1 MESSGQNEGYLELVI
16 GPMFSGKT
24 TQLIQAYKKYTYI
37 GKRVLVINYAD
48 DKRYHD
54 TMLSTH
60 DKIMIPCVQTSKMRE
75 LWASR
80 EFINSEVVLINEGQF
95 FGDLYD
101 AVLEMVDL
109 HKKIVYICGLDGDFK
124 REKFGSILEL
134 IPHCNKVVKLH
145 SLCSSCKNGNPGIFS
160 HRLTCD
166 DSQILIGS
174 DIYVP
179 LCRKCYLYE
188 ITKSKKSAFDSEDVG
203 L

>member
-1 MESSGQNEGYLELVI
+1 MSGQNEGYLELVI

-24 TQLIQAYKKYTYI
+24 THLIQAYKKYTYI
-37 GKRVLVINYAD
+37 GKRVMVINYAD

-75 LWASR
+75 LWKNR
-80 EFINSEVVLINEGQF
+80 EFMNSEVVLINEGQF
-95 FGDLYD
+95 FADLYD
-101 AVLEMVDL
+101 AVLEMVDV
-109 HKKIVYICGLDGDFK
+109 HNKIVYICGLDGDFK

-134 IPHCNKVVKLH
+134 IPHCNKVIKLH

-160 HRLTCD
+160 HRLTHD
-166 DSQILIGS
+166 ESQILIGS

-179 LCRKCYLYE
+179 LCRKCYLHE
-188 ITKSKKSAFDSEDVG
+188 TAESKKSTVDSEDVG

>member
-60 DKIMIPCVQTSKMRE
+60 DKIMIPCIQTSKMRE
-75 LWASR
+75 LWMSR

-101 AVLEMVDL
+101 AVLEMVDI

-160 HRLTCD
+160 HRLTRD
-166 DSQILIGS
+166 ESQILIGS

-179 LCRKCYLYE
+179 LCRKCYLHE
-188 ITKSKKSAFDSEDVG
+188 TAKSKKSVVDSEDVG